1 MTPAERANLEYT
13 YQRLASLMDSGD
25 IRQAEMDE
33 LYRIDDLLRP
43 IWTQEQA
50 DYEQQMA
57 PTIGS
62 AEPTTVE
69 WLAGKMTPAMQ
80 GFRGMFPGVATD
92 ERAAYQ
98 DAKRVAG
105 LLDFVPFIGG
115 GISADQARRDL
126 EHGDYGQAAMN
137 GAFSLLDIVPTV
149 ASVRKGIKPA
159 LSGVRE
165 GMIDVPDHPLTREY
179 FARQL
184 REAQASHG
192 PIGRSVDVY
201 APDDYKGMKMAMRPE
216 GDAGFAIKPDGEIA
230 SVLKHKSSDFRDFGG
245 AALRRAEP
253 DGGYWLNAFDTA
265 LTGIYGKNGFQPVSR
280 LPFNENVARGDWGDE
295 ATDAFMRANVKYS
308 GGRPDLVF
316 MARDPAATAPITQG
330 RGGLLTDDWDEAVR
344 LLDERLKQLGY
355 RK

>member
-1 MTPAERANLEYT
+1 VTPAERANLEYT

-57 PTIGS
+57 PTIAS

-115 GISADQARRDL
+115 GISADQARRDA
-126 EHGDYGQAAMN
+126 EQGNYGNAAMN
-137 GAFSLLDIVPTV
+137 AGFGLLDIVPGLGK
-149 ASVRKGIKPA
+149 AAKAVR
-159 LSGVRE
+159 GVR
-165 GMIDVPDHPLTREY
+165 
-179 FARQL
+179 
-184 REAQASHG
+184 
-192 PIGRSVDVY
+192 
-201 APDDYKGMKMAMRPE
+201 
-216 GDAGFAIKPDGEIA
+216 
-230 SVLKHKSSDFRDFGG
+230 
-245 AALRRAEP
+245 
-253 DGGYWLNAFDTA
+253 
-265 LTGIYGKNGFQPVSR
+265 
-280 LPFNENVARGDWGDE
+280 
-295 ATDAFMRANVKYS
+295 
-308 GGRPDLVF
+308 
-316 MARDPAATAPITQG
+316 
-330 RGGLLTDDWDEAVR
+330 
-344 LLDERLKQLGY
+344 
-355 RK
+355 

>member
-57 PTIGS
+57 PTIAS

-115 GISADQARRDL
+115 GISADQARRDA
-126 EHGDYGQAAMN
+126 EQGNYGNAAMN
-137 GAFSLLDIVPTV
+137 AGFGLLDIVPGLGK
-149 ASVRKGIKPA
+149 AAKAVR
-159 LSGVRE
+159 GVR
-165 GMIDVPDHPLTREY
+165 
-179 FARQL
+179 
-184 REAQASHG
+184 
-192 PIGRSVDVY
+192 
-201 APDDYKGMKMAMRPE
+201 
-216 GDAGFAIKPDGEIA
+216 
-230 SVLKHKSSDFRDFGG
+230 
-245 AALRRAEP
+245 
-253 DGGYWLNAFDTA
+253 
-265 LTGIYGKNGFQPVSR
+265 
-280 LPFNENVARGDWGDE
+280 
-295 ATDAFMRANVKYS
+295 
-308 GGRPDLVF
+308 
-316 MARDPAATAPITQG
+316 
-330 RGGLLTDDWDEAVR
+330 
-344 LLDERLKQLGY
+344 
-355 RK
+355 